1 MVNARKLGLISYFN
15 PDYLNNRWADPAEL
29 ESYLDYNAK
38 KFCDFFAPHT
48 YLGCLDT
55 MDSFDITKYFESE
68 QNSFAKINAITTII
82 SVDSDHLC
90 SQQQQ
95 QQLLQKLQQHEV
107 TANLIVV
114 KSIKGH
120 DAFYTDVAIAKGIE
134 AALT

>member
-1 MVNARKLGLISYFN
+1 MKLGLISYFN
-15 PDYLNNRWADPAEL
+15 PDYLNNRWTDPAEL

-48 YLGCLDT
+48 YLSCLDT
-55 MDSFDITKYFESE
+55 MDSFDITKYFDSE
-68 QNSFAKINAITTII
+68 HNSFAKINAITTII

-90 SQQQQ
+90 GKQQQ

-120 DAFYTDVAIAKGIE
+120 DAFYTDAAIAKGIE
-134 AALT
+134 VALS